1 MKVLGGIFSLVAAL
15 MRRKLLGL
23 LGKTLFSSKEQGGLG
38 IGSLKALNMALL
50 AKWWWKIKIDNCS
63 LWAAT
68 IKSIHGF
75 FRRSPRDTLLSKKG
89 GSWGSI
95 ISINRQLQVHDIN
108 LHTLFS
114 LSDNGLWSWSLDHT
128 GLFNVAFLR
137 YFLDSKLL
145 HNDHG
150 FKTYWNRLIPGKISL
165 HGWKVHHRRL
175 ATFENL
181 LKRGIIL
188 DVKYCPFCELYPE
201 TEAHIFLD
209 CFIAKV

>member
-1 MKVLGGIFSLVAAL
+1 

-75 FRRSPRDTLLSKKG
+75 YRRSPRDTLLSKKG

-95 ISINRQLQVHDIN
+95 ISINKQIQVHDIN

-114 LSDNGLWSWSLDHT
+114 LSDNGLWSWSLDQT
-128 GLFNVAFLR
+128 GFSTVASFR
-137 YFLDSKLL
+137 HFLDSKLL
-145 HNDHG
+145 HNDLG
-150 FKTYWNRLIPGKISL
+150 FKTYWSSLILRKSICMVGKFIIE
-165 HGWKVHHRRL
+165 GWR
-175 ATFENL
+175 L
-181 LKRGIIL
+181 LKIKRDIISY
-188 DVKYCPFCELYPE
+188 VKYLGPYKHCSF
-201 TEAHIFLD
+201 THV
-209 CFIAKV
+209 FI